1 MTTINALQLDPT
13 AYLRNVSTGTGEAE
27 TTARN
32 ALKNLGLGT
41 DAKSIES
48 FQRAN
53 GLKPDGLIGRETIAK
68 LTSKTPTSAELSARP
83 ADNQTR
89 VCATPG
95 NEAGAAAAIA
105 AKLPPKAAAP
115 DASAAVTAT
124 AAKAGD
130 QPSITLGADGKLS
143 VTGSSAHEEIVVAQ
157 DGDQI
162 RARIRNIRDP
172 KQSLERSFAAK
183 DVKSTVIDGGDGN
196 DLIWNGTRGARG
208 VDNATILASGSQGG
222 DVNAVFSR
230 GNNVNIVAGNG
241 RESEIAAFGD
251 NVTVNGAAK
260 GKDVIRVVGEHARVT
275 AQSDDRVGVAGR
287 DSRIEGAG
295 TLAATNGAGYVLAE
309 NGRSVNDVDYG
320 TASMIG
326 LEIGRRANNTGALME
341 GRSREID
348 ALKK

>member
-13 AYLRNVSTGTGEAE
+13 KYLRNVATGTGEAE
-27 TTARN
+27 TTART
-32 ALKNLGLGT
+32 ALQSLGLGT
-41 DAKSIES
+41 DTKSIES

-53 GLKPDGLIGRETIAK
+53 GLKVDGLIGRETIAK
-68 LTSKTPTSAELSARP
+68 LTAKAPTAAELSARP

-89 VCATPG
+89 VSATPG
-95 NEAGAAAAIA
+95 NEASAAAAIA
-105 AKLPPKAAAP
+105 AKLPPKAAPA
-115 DASAAVTAT
+115 DATAAVA
-124 AAKAGD
+124 AAPAKAGD
-130 QPSITLGADGKLS
+130 QPSITLGKDGKLS
-143 VTGSSAHEEIVVAQ
+143 VTGSSANEEIVVAQ
-157 DGDQI
+157 DGDMI

-172 KQSLERSFAAK
+172 NQSLERSFAAK
-183 DVKSTVIDGGDGN
+183 DVKSTVIDSGDGN

-208 VDNATILASGSQGG
+208 VDNATILASGSQGN

-251 NVTVNGAAK
+251 NVTVSGAAK
-260 GKDVIRVVGEHARVT
+260 GKDVIRVVGDHARVT

-287 DSRIEGAG
+287 DSRIDGAG
-295 TLAATNGAGYVLAE
+295 TLAATNGKGYVLAE
-309 NGRSVNDVDYG
+309 NGRSVNDVDVG
-320 TASMIG
+320 VAAVVG
-326 LEIGRRANNTGALME
+326 LEINRRANNTGALME